1 MFPPVPCSGDNDLF
15 ISYFYHG
22 ALIQLFIKN
31 LFVKTLIYCCESFL
45 LIGLAIDVYSP
56 SFSILLLGRLFQGA
70 STGIA
75 LPLMF
80 HIILNFT
87 PLEKRGTM
95 MG

>member
-1 MFPPVPCSGDNDLF
+1 MGDNDLF

-22 ALIQLFIKN
+22 ALIQLFIKTYSLRRLFIVAN
-31 LFVKTLIYCCESFL
+31 LFF